1 MGDMEKIRRKT
12 VTMEDVAKEAGVSV
26 TTVSHVIN
34 QTASITEETSDRVRQ
49 AIVRLGYVPRASAD
63 LNRGQRIIGVFT
75 PEISNE
81 FYARSIQAVF
91 EAAWE
96 QDYAVMV
103 CSMQHRH
110 QAETSYIRSLI
121 QSGVKGLIFFGGA
134 SENERQIIHAAKRV
148 PVVLGDRRM
157 PNGPVD
163 CVSTDNV
170 DIMNRMV
177 NRLARAGYTKI
188 GYVSEDMIM
197 SNCADRYQGYRQG
210 MAANGLTADERWV
223 YLLPELRLNKMENT
237 YRYFKNTSLGRH
249 LPQVFLCSS
258 DLIAVGLMAALKERG
273 YHIPRDVGVVGF
285 DDISIAAFADPPL
298 TTISQ
303 DMRQLGRS
311 CFRALLNR
319 MENRNQTPQE
329 TIVRAKIVLRDSVRL

>member
-1 MGDMEKIRRKT
+1 MEKVRRKA

-34 QTASITEETSDRVRQ
+34 QTASITEEVCDRVRQ
-49 AIVRLGYVPRASAD
+49 AIQKLGYTPRASAD

-134 SENERQIIHAAKRV
+134 MENERQIINAAKRV

-157 PNGPVD
+157 PNEPID
-163 CVSTDNV
+163 CVGTDNTE
-170 DIMNRMV
+170 IMRRMIG
-177 NRLARAGYTKI
+177 RLARAGYSRI
-188 GYVSEDMIM
+188 GYVSEDLIM
-197 SNCADRYQGYRQG
+197 NNCSDRYQGYKQG
-210 MAANGLTADERWV
+210 MAEHGLTVDERWV
-223 YLLPELRLNKMENT
+223 FLLPELRLNKAEST
-237 YRYFKNTSLGRH
+237 YHFFMSMDLSGP
-249 LPQVFLCSS
+249 LPQIFLCSS
-258 DLIAVGLMAALKERG
+258 DLIAMGLMAALKAHGLR
-273 YHIPRDVGVVGF
+273 IPKDVGVVGF
-285 DDISIAAFADPPL
+285 DDISLAAYSDPPL
-298 TTISQ
+298 TTIAQ
-303 DMRQLGRS
+303 DMQQLGRS

-329 TIVRAKIVLRDSVRL
+329 TIIRAKIVIRDSVRL

>member
-1 MGDMEKIRRKT
+1 
-12 VTMEDVAKEAGVSV
+12 

-49 AIVRLGYVPRASAD
+49 AIQKLGYVPRASAD

-157 PNGPVD
+157 PNEPID
-163 CVSTDNV
+163 CVGTDNAE
-170 DIMNRMV
+170 IMRRMIGKLV
-177 NRLARAGYTKI
+177 RAGYTRI
-188 GYVSEDMIM
+188 GYVSEDLIM
-197 SNCADRYQGYRQG
+197 NNCADRYMGYRQG
-210 MAANGLTADERWV
+210 LADHGLTVNERWV
-223 YLLPELRLNKMENT
+223 YLLAELRLNKAENT
-237 YRYFKNTSLGRH
+237 YHYFLNLERGQSM
-249 LPQVFLCSS
+249 PQIFLCSS
-258 DLIAVGLMAALKERG
+258 DLIALGLMAALKARG
-273 YHIPRDVGVVGF
+273 LRIPRDVGVVGF

-298 TTISQ
+298 TTIAQ
-303 DMRQLGRS
+303 DMHQLGRA
-311 CFRALLNR
+311 CFQALLNR

-329 TIVRAKIVLRDSVRL
+329 IIVRSKIVQRDSVRL

>member
-1 MGDMEKIRRKT
+1 MDKVRRKS

-34 QTASITEETSDRVRQ
+34 QTASITEETADRVRQ
-49 AIVRLGYVPRASAD
+49 AIIRLGYAPRASAD

-81 FYARSIQAVF
+81 FYARSIQSVF
-91 EAAWE
+91 QAAWE

-134 SENERQIIHAAKRV
+134 SENERQIINAAKRV

-157 PNGPVD
+157 PNGPID

-170 DIMNRMV
+170 DIMRRLVTRMV
-177 NRLARAGYTKI
+177 RAGYTRI

-210 MAANGLTADERWV
+210 MADNGLTVDDHWV
-223 YLLPELRLNKMENT
+223 YLLQELRLNKMENT
-237 YRYFKNTSLGRH
+237 YRYFQSAHLGKS

-273 YHIPRDVGVVGF
+273 YRIPRDVGVVGF
-285 DDISIAAFADPPL
+285 DDISIAAFTDPPL
-298 TTISQ
+298 TTVAQ

-311 CFRALLNR
+311 CFQVLLNR

-329 TIVRAKIVLRDSVRL
+329 TIIRAKIVVRDSVRL

>member
-1 MGDMEKIRRKT
+1 MEKIRRKA
-12 VTMEDVAKEAGVSV
+12 VTMEDVAREAGVSV

-34 QTASITEETSDRVRQ
+34 QTASITEETADRVRQ
-49 AIVRLGYVPRASAD
+49 AITSLGYTPRASAD

-91 EAAWE
+91 QTAWE

-103 CSMQHRH
+103 CSMQHKH

-134 SENERQIIHAAKRV
+134 SENERQIINAAKRV

-157 PNGPVD
+157 PNGPID

-170 DIMNRMV
+170 DIMRRMV
-177 NRLARAGYTKI
+177 TKLARAGYTRI

-210 MAANGLTADERWV
+210 MAENGLTAEDRWI

-237 YRYFKNTSLGRH
+237 YRFFRTAIQNKG
-249 LPQVFLCSS
+249 LPQVYLCSS

-273 YHIPRDVGVVGF
+273 YHVPRDVGVVGF

-298 TTISQ
+298 TTVAQ

-311 CFRALLNR
+311 CFQALLNR

-329 TIVRAKIVLRDSVRL
+329 TIIRAKIVVRDSVRL